1 MEKIKAYIVS
11 GFLGAGKTTFIKDF
25 ITGDFFHK
33 KENGKSLVFVFEEGE
48 TEYDR
53 DLLKQFRTDVAV
65 WEKGDIKEFI
75 LENIK
80 KYTPGRVFAE
90 TNVFR
95 EGLTDI
101 LYEELD
107 VAGNTMLI
115 DASSLE
121 MYYRNMTEL
130 LSVMIRKADP
140 VMINRADTKEEL
152 NIYSTPFR
160 LMNPQAGFLW
170 ETPYGY
176 HEKVFGNA
184 VPFDKTAC
192 HIILE
197 KTDYPAWYLDGLEN
211 PGDYHG
217 KIIEADLQVSVNAV
231 DGKKYYK
238 AGRTVMTCCINDMTF
253 LGFRL
258 ESGQH
263 LKDKCFYHIKAKAFA
278 QETGA
283 AGSKELV
290 LRELGIGP
298 AFET

>member
-1 MEKIKAYIVS
+1 MDKIKAYIVS

-53 DLLKQFRTDVAV
+53 DLLKQYRTDVAV

-75 LENIK
+75 RENIK
-80 KYTPGRVFAE
+80 KYSPGRVFAE

-107 VAGNTMLI
+107 VTCNTMLI

-130 LSVMIRKADP
+130 LSGMIKKADP
-140 VMINRADTKEEL
+140 VMINRAETKEEL
-152 NIYSTPFR
+152 SIYSTPFR
-160 LMNPQAGFLW
+160 LMNLQAGFLW
-170 ETPYGY
+170 ETPGGY

-184 VPFDKTAC
+184 VPFDKTAG
-192 HIILE
+192 HIILKKE
-197 KTDYPAWYLDGLEN
+197 DYPAWYLDGYEN
-211 PGDYHG
+211 PKDYHG
-217 KIIEADLQVSVNAV
+217 KIIEADLQVSVNAA
-231 DGKKYYK
+231 DGKKYYR

-253 LGFRL
+253 SGFRF
-258 ESGQH
+258 ESGQQ
-263 LKDKCFYHIKAKAFA
+263 LEDKCFYRIKAKAFA
-278 QETGA
+278 QDTGA
-283 AGSKELV
+283 AGGIELV
-290 LRELGIGP
+290 LREISISSSD
-298 AFET
+298 ET